1 MHCMMNYIRNSS
13 CCVSND
19 MQSKTKRN
27 DVIEM
32 TTKNVAK
39 TNENANVETTNAK
52 TIVHTN
58 DTNTYKSMREN
69 ANTRRN
75 VRFDHSKCN
84 HRNDKN
90 DRAKCRK
97 LMQSNATTFVYVEQ
111 TTN

>member
-1 MHCMMNYIRNSS
+1 MIRN
-13 CCVSND
+13 
-19 MQSKTKRN
+19 QTTRN
-27 DVIEM
+27 DVIKL

-39 TNENANVETTNAK
+39 NDVVANVETNAK

-58 DTNTYKSMREN
+58 DTNTYKTMREN

-97 LMQSNATTFVYVEQ
+97 LMQSNATTFVFVVE
-111 TTN
+111 NENNDK

>member
-1 MHCMMNYIRNSS
+1 
-13 CCVSND
+13 
-19 MQSKTKRN
+19 MQNKTTRN
-27 DVIEM
+27 DVIKL

-58 DTNTYKSMREN
+58 DTNTYKTMREN

-97 LMQSNATTFVYVEQ
+97 LMQSNATTFVYVES
-111 TTN
+111 NNDSNNA